1 MKSAKIIDISDDFE
15 KINVKSRLTSMTVGT
30 ISLHKGNEKSLDQ

>member
-15 KINVKSRLTSMTVGT
+15 KINVKKQAHVDDSC
-30 ISLHKGNEKSLDQ
+30 NYKSS